1 MKSVTL
7 LCSSMLLA
15 SHSIAA
21 ELPRFTDFPAQC
33 YTINRPARVNLSSNP
48 LARRYRT
55 RLRLGAATGPN
66 FAGHYT
72 VVEWGCGS
80 ACASCGVVDA
90 RTGTVFGDDTMNG
103 AKTGYAY
110 RRDSNLFIV
119 NPVEDSLRFH
129 FGDTLLTS
137 YYLWNGRTFKFLRTH
152 QDPRVEYFR

>member
-1 MKSVTL
+1 MKTVAILYSL
-7 LCSSMLLA
+7 LLLA
-15 SHSIAA
+15 SHTFAA
-21 ELPRFTDFPAQC
+21 ELPRYADFPAKHFIIERQ
-33 YTINRPARVNLSSNP
+33 ARVNLSSNR
-48 LARRYRT
+48 LAREYRT
-55 RLRLGAATGPN
+55 ALRLGAATGPN

-72 VVEWGCGS
+72 VVDWGCGS
-80 ACASCGVVDA
+80 SCNECAVVDA
-90 RTGTVFGDDTMNG
+90 RTGKVFSDDRMNG